1 MFFKF
6 QIKIFKHLCYTEK
19 IFNRGEK
26 SCTLNIMSQ
35 YNAQCQEIKQALA
48 RENLDHSEIHTVVSS
63 QGKNVISKGQHF
75 LLFYYINNIKWYLY
89 CIVVFDYSTFQI
101 NFMFPENANSI
112 NDKYWDLSNFCSFCM
127 SLQNISCI
135 DKQSL
140 YDKSIKVYTL
150 KNIINFT
157 SIYQMFLS

>member
-89 CIVVFDYSTFQI
+89 CIVIFDYSTFQI
-101 NFMFPENANSI
+101 NFMFPENANNIEICQTFAASVCRY
-112 NDKYWDLSNFCSFCM
+112 KYF
-127 SLQNISCI
+127 
-135 DKQSL
+135 L
-140 YDKSIKVYTL
+140 YWQTMNLYMIWA
-150 KNIINFT
+150 
-157 SIYQMFLS
+157 